1 MDINTIYQVLIHLNP
16 IILIIVGIIVFIAG
30 KFARWI
36 GIGAVILGV
45 VLLALPY
52 LLKMIP

>member
-1 MDINTIYQVLIHLNP
+1 MDVNSIYQVLVHLNP
-16 IILIIVGIIVFIAG
+16 IILIIVGIIIFIAG

-52 LLKMIP
+52 LLKIIP

>member
-1 MDINTIYQVLIHLNP
+1 MDLNSIYQILIHLNP
-16 IILIIVGIIVFIAG
+16 IILIIVGVIVFIAG

-52 LLKMIP
+52 LLKVIP

>member
-1 MDINTIYQVLIHLNP
+1 MDVNTVYQFLVNLNP
-16 IILIIVGIIVFIAG
+16 IILIIVGIILLIAQ
-30 KFARWI
+30 KFAKWI

-52 LLKMIP
+52 LLKVIP